1 MAFDFA
7 KKIFQMIKI
16 EHTVFDLPFIFSG
29 AIIAAHGRFLP
40 VTFLLI
46 LVAAVSARAAGMAI
60 NRIEGR
66 KWDVVNPRKKNWVLV
81 NGNLSLRSAII
92 MTVVFAALFE
102 ISSYLLNLFVFLL
115 SPIVLFMFI
124 TDPILKRITPWRHIY
139 MGATI
144 GLGVLGGYLA
154 VTPGIPSTPQIYLI
168 FLSSTL
174 WIAGFDMIYVIP
186 DIETDQRLGLKT
198 VMTRFGTDRGLLIST
213 LTHAVSFIA
222 MLIVGLYI
230 DSFWYFVMLVPILGL
245 MILQHRI
252 IDPSNPSSVRASFF
266 GANSF
271 IGILFLVGLILAY
284 NFGGI

>member
-1 MAFDFA
+1 
-7 KKIFQMIKI
+7 
-16 EHTVFDLPFIFSG
+16 
-29 AIIAAHGRFLP
+29 
-40 VTFLLI
+40 
-46 LVAAVSARAAGMAI
+46 
-60 NRIEGR
+60 
-66 KWDVVNPRKKNWVLV
+66 
-81 NGNLSLRSAII
+81 
-92 MTVVFAALFE
+92 
-102 ISSYLLNLFVFLL
+102 
-115 SPIVLFMFI
+115 
-124 TDPILKRITPWRHIY
+124 